1 MFLKNKK
8 KKENLISPLLP
19 HSCWRLISFS
29 FVLWNSTMRAK
40 EKSMFIVFGKVQKF
54 FFLSNTIIE
63 MNIYISFFLS
73 LSHTL
78 KQASKQESVKILPE
92 AGMTIHESFKLC
104 RFSSFF
110 FLLHQIALLVPFLTQ
125 TLLNDTP
132 TITNRSIKIC
142 CRRVSF
148 LVKRKKRCIL
158 FSYCR
163 WMKTTEEK
171 NENKCVKKNT
181 FARLGIH

>member
-1 MFLKNKK
+1 MEFNNESKRKLNVYCVWQSSKIFFSLKHNNRN
-8 KKENLISPLLP
+8 EYIYF
-19 HSCWRLISFS
+19 IFS
-29 FVLWNSTMRAK
+29 S
-40 EKSMFIVFGKVQKF
+40 
-54 FFLSNTIIE
+54 
-63 MNIYISFFLS
+63 LS

-110 FLLHQIALLVPFLTQ
+110 FLLLHQIALLVPFLKQ
-125 TLLNDTP
+125 TLLNGAP

-171 NENKCVKKNT
+171 NENKCVKKT
-181 FARLGIH
+181 PSQDWAFIS